1 MFVILNIKHKIHNS
15 LFPAEL
21 GIENLLVVLYDDIT
35 AGGGDV
41 VRGVRGVQVQ
51 AERWIGGVVV

>member
-35 AGGGDV
+35 AAAAGGG
-41 VRGVRGVQVQ
+41 
-51 AERWIGGVVV
+51 GGGY